1 MVSFGKKYFVE
12 SKKGD
17 VWFCELYLLD
27 LQIRGWWGWA
37 SPGGERARATGM
49 PRDPPVRPTRTI
61 PRRRPRVIERA
72 TARGVGRH
80 TPTWRQRKNKE
91 DDNTCRAESHR
102 RRRSRSAD
110 TTPPSSSP
118 AIGGR
123 LRGQRGFTRV
133 KLWEI
138 AGKGDRCSDLG
149 CSARAFADLARASR
163 RHGGVRPDA

>member
-17 VWFCELYLLD
+17 VWLRAVFVRSAD
-27 LQIRGWWGWA
+27 
-37 SPGGERARATGM
+37 PGLVGLGESGRRAGARDRNAARSARPTDAD
-49 PRDPPVRPTRTI
+49 DPPAPSARHRTRDGA
-61 PRRRPRVIERA
+61 RRGAPHADVAPE
-72 TARGVGRH
+72 
-80 TPTWRQRKNKE
+80 KNKE

-102 RRRSRSAD
+102 RMRSRSAD

-123 LRGQRGFTRV
+123 LRGQRGFTLV

-138 AGKGDRCSDLG
+138 AGKVDRHPDLG

-163 RHGGVRPDA
+163 RHGGVRPEDA

>member
-1 MVSFGKKYFVE
+1 MVSFGKKYFVAR
-12 SKKGD
+12 KKGD

-61 PRRRPRVIERA
+61 PRRRPRDG
-72 TARGVGRH
+72 ARRGAPHADVA
-80 TPTWRQRKNKE
+80 PEKNKE

-102 RRRSRSAD
+102 RMRSRSAD

-138 AGKGDRCSDLG
+138 AGKGDRYPDLG

>member
-1 MVSFGKKYFVE
+1 MIFTLPIAPVISLGSRAFGQFWQKIFCRE
-12 SKKGD
+12 RKKGD

-80 TPTWRQRKNKE
+80 TPTWRQRKTKKMTTRAAQSLTE
-91 DDNTCRAESHR
+91 GCEAGVQIRLLHPVALRLGDDCEV
-102 RRRSRSAD
+102 SA
-110 TTPPSSSP
+110 
-118 AIGGR
+118 
-123 LRGQRGFTRV
+123 GFLT
-133 KLWEI
+133 
-138 AGKGDRCSDLG
+138 
-149 CSARAFADLARASR
+149 
-163 RHGGVRPDA
+163 